1 MRFEKKKCHSQP
13 PAAWKGLAP
22 PSQSAQNPRKR
33 WSLEVE
39 KKGKIPRNLTGST
52 RKADGLD
59 VSLQFLEHNMFIPI
73 WSKQSWWLVDPI
85 GTEQNALVA
94 TYNNLVFRNRR
105 FLGISQFHIGI
116 WIGFFSGL
124 LLCLKFLRF
133 KTLPALLPTKMM
145 VASGKA
151 PAMSPSYLNSIQF
164 FGPTGSFSMWY
175 PLVI

>member
-73 WSKQSWWLVDPI
+73 
-85 GTEQNALVA
+85 
-94 TYNNLVFRNRR
+94 
-105 FLGISQFHIGI
+105 
-116 WIGFFSGL
+116 
-124 LLCLKFLRF
+124 
-133 KTLPALLPTKMM
+133 
-145 VASGKA
+145 
-151 PAMSPSYLNSIQF
+151 
-164 FGPTGSFSMWY
+164 
-175 PLVI
+175 

>member
-1 MRFEKKKCHSQP
+1 LHPIGIVSQEKQNPNSTVSVWLLRNAFRKKKCHSQP

-73 WSKQSWWLVDPI
+73 
-85 GTEQNALVA
+85 
-94 TYNNLVFRNRR
+94 
-105 FLGISQFHIGI
+105 
-116 WIGFFSGL
+116 
-124 LLCLKFLRF
+124 
-133 KTLPALLPTKMM
+133 
-145 VASGKA
+145 
-151 PAMSPSYLNSIQF
+151 
-164 FGPTGSFSMWY
+164 
-175 PLVI
+175 